1 MKILEKVLWA
11 VDFDNDHE
19 HSLNKVGQV
28 IDYFGNEVVIL
39 HVLPNN
45 LKNSSFQNVVERS
58 VKGELDK
65 LITNLSETYS
75 CEVSGK
81 FVYGNIVEC
90 VLDEAE
96 KEDVNVILVNT
107 GKFEPHKA
115 LSLGLNAQKILRN
128 ARKPVGIITN
138 EALVDNTDIVC
149 SVDNSEASTIAL
161 KTAILTAKKL
171 DFKLSVISVFEPIVI
186 TSPRILNTGVDEGA
200 ENKTR
205 FEKFEKEFEEFLNGI
220 DFLGLDYEKRLLRG
234 IPHQEIIKFAQ
245 GANLLYMGSTGKTGL
260 RRAVIGSVTEKV
272 TQEVP
277 CSMIVSKYEEV
288 YKLRIITEIDDIEQ
302 HYERGNELA
311 SLGFNTEALEQY
323 KMCLQINDMHLPSIK
338 ALADLYEN
346 LNNESQHAY
355 YQELSKTILTNMMN
369 RRIEEDVRKHYRY

>member
-1 MKILEKVLWA
+1 
-11 VDFDNDHE
+11 
-19 HSLNKVGQV
+19 
-28 IDYFGNEVVIL
+28 
-39 HVLPNN
+39 
-45 LKNSSFQNVVERS
+45 
-58 VKGELDK
+58 
-65 LITNLSETYS
+65 
-75 CEVSGK
+75 
-81 FVYGNIVEC
+81 
-90 VLDEAE
+90 
-96 KEDVNVILVNT
+96 VNVILVNT